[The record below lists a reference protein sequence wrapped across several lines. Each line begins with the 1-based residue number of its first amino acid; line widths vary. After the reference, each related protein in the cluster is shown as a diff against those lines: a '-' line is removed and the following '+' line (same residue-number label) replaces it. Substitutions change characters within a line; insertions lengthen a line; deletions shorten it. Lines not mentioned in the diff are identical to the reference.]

1 MASWLSAAPFALVT
15 LRSCSL
21 FAVMR
26 SCPSRVDTSVLH
38 GFTSVLLLS
47 LPSSVKWAQPW
58 VLLGGCLGTA
68 LHRGS
73 EELVIVKA
81 KGTQACV
88 LKCSVLKM
96 SAFRMLSFTKLCGSN
111 RDEHTHAVL
120 HMFIPWKL
128 PVSSTKQESEQSSDI
143 F

>member
-1 MASWLSAAPFALVT
+1 
-15 LRSCSL
+15 
-21 FAVMR
+21 MR
-26 SCPSRVDTSVLH
+26 SCPSRVDTFVLH

-47 LPSSVKWAQPW
+47 LPSSVRWAQAR
-58 VLLGGCLGTA
+58 VLIGGCLGTE

-73 EELVIVKA
+73 EELVIVKV
-81 KGTQACV
+81 KGTQASV

-111 RDEHTHAVL
+111 RNEYTHVVL
-120 HMFIPWKL
+120 HMFTPWRL
-128 PVSSTKQESEQSSDI
+128 PACGSKQVSKQSSDI